1 MPYLRA
7 MTGLRALIAPL
18 LLVLLTLPA
27 AAQQLSLD
35 EISRYLNG
43 IRSAEGTFTQINAD
57 GTISTGT
64 VYIRRPGRMR
74 FEYDSP
80 DDTLVIAS
88 AGTVA
93 IFDGASNLSTPEQ
106 YPLAQT
112 PLNLILERNV
122 DLSRRGMVTGHSY
135 DGTATTV
142 TAQDPAHPE
151 YGSIELK
158 FTSDPIELRQ
168 WVVTDSGGNRTT
180 VSLGPL
186 TTGGNLPARLFSLE
200 LAQRRR

>member
-1 MPYLRA
+1 MIRLRA
-7 MTGLRALIAPL
+7 ILAPL
-18 LLVLLTLPA
+18 ILLLLALPA
-27 AAQQLSLD
+27 SAQQLSLN
-35 EISRYLNG
+35 EISRYLNSLQSV
-43 IRSAEGTFTQINAD
+43 RSEFTQINPD

-74 FEYDSP
+74 FEYAKP
-80 DDTLVIAS
+80 DDTLVIAG

-93 IFDGASNLSTPEQ
+93 VFDGGSNISAPEQ

-122 DLSRRGMVTGHSY
+122 DLSRRGMVTGHNY

-151 YGSIELK
+151 YGSIQLK
-158 FTSDPIELRQ
+158 FTDEPVELRQ
-168 WVVTDSGGNRTT
+168 WIVTDSGGNRTT
-180 VSLGPL
+180 VALGPL
-186 TTGGNLPARLFSLE
+186 RPGGNLSARLFSIE
-200 LAQRRR
+200 GEMRRRDR

>member
-1 MPYLRA
+1 
-7 MTGLRALIAPL
+7 MTGLRALLAPL
-18 LLVLLTLPA
+18 LLVLLAVPA
-27 AAQQLSLD
+27 GAQQLSLD
-35 EISRYLNG
+35 AISRYLNG
-43 IRSAEGTFTQINAD
+43 IQSAEGSFTQINGD

-74 FEYDSP
+74 FEYEPP
-80 DDTLVIAS
+80 DDTLVVAS

-93 IFDGASNLSTPEQ
+93 IFDGGSNQRTPEQ

-158 FTSDPIELRQ
+158 FSADPVELRQ
-168 WVVTDSGGNRTT
+168 WIVTDGGGNRTT
-180 VSLGPL
+180 VSLGSL
-186 TTGGNLPARLFSLE
+186 TTGRNLPARLFSIDV
-200 LAQRRR
+200 AQRDR

>member
-1 MPYLRA
+1 MTRLRA
-7 MTGLRALIAPL
+7 FLAPL
-18 LLVLLTLPA
+18 LLVALALPA
-27 AAQQLSLD
+27 SAQQLSLD
-35 EISRYLNG
+35 RISQYLNS
-43 IRSAEGTFTQINAD
+43 IRSAEGEFTQINPD

-74 FEYDSP
+74 FEYDP
-80 DDTLVIAS
+80 PEQTLVVAGG
-88 AGTVA
+88 GTVA
-93 IFDGASNLSTPEQ
+93 VFDGGSNIAAPEQ

-122 DLSRRGMVTGHSY
+122 DLSRRGMVTGHSF

-142 TAQDPAHPE
+142 TARDPAHPE

-158 FTSDPIELRQ
+158 FTADPVELRQ
-168 WVVTDSGGNRTT
+168 WVVTDGAGNRTT

-186 TTGGNLPARLFSLE
+186 ETGGNLPARLFSIAGE
-200 LAQRRR
+200 MARRD